1 MQDTMHPHPDRILGC
16 LLGGAIGDALG
27 APIERLSWNDIRRR
41 YGDEGI
47 RGYVGG
53 ADTRGKITAGTQL
66 TLFTAHALVQS
77 SVRARAR
84 GIGGATLGI
93 LQATYLTWLRG
104 QAGGMAPQPFSLG
117 GWLAGE
123 PAMTARRKP
132 PRSCLSALE
141 KAAERHSPGDPLGT
155 PERPIND
162 SKGCGGVVRT
172 APCGFGAASAEA
184 AFDLGCRT
192 AALTHGHPSGHLPG
206 GVLAAT
212 VWGLVHGRSLTAA
225 LEEAC
230 EQLRGRDGHEETAS
244 AIEAAVEL
252 ADRGPST
259 PERVESLGGGW
270 TGEQALATALYVVL
284 RAEEDIPEPGEQEWH
299 PVPRPVRV
307 ASHALLR
314 SVNHSGDSDSVGAI
328 TGNLLGARYGSQVF
342 PGHWQVCLEVRDT
355 VLRVAADC
363 AVEFGMSPP
372 TQPDG
377 YGTPTR
383 EWMFRYL
390 EA

>member
-1 MQDTMHPHPDRILGC
+1 MRDTMHPHPDRIAGC

-27 APIERLSWNDIRRR
+27 APVERLSRNDIRRR
-41 YGDEGI
+41 YGDQGI

-53 ADTRGKITAGTQL
+53 TDTRGKITAGTQL

-84 GIGGATLGI
+84 GIGGAAPGI
-93 LQATYLTWLRG
+93 LQATYLTWLKG
-104 QAGGMAPQPFSLG
+104 QLGGTAPQPFSLG
-117 GWLAGE
+117 GRLAAE
-123 PAMTARRKP
+123 PAMTARRNP
-132 PRSCLSALE
+132 PRSCLSAL
-141 KAAERHSPGDPLGT
+141 KAAAERHSPGDPLGT

-162 SKGCGGVVRT
+162 SKGCGAVVRT
-172 APCGFGAASAEA
+172 APCGFGTSSPEG
-184 AFDLGCRT
+184 AFELGCRT
-192 AALTHGHPSGHLPG
+192 AALTHGHPSGYLPA

-212 VWGLVHGRSLTAA
+212 VWGLVRGRSLTTA

-230 EQLRGRDGHEETAS
+230 EQLRGRAGHAETAS

-252 ADRGPST
+252 AAQGPST

-270 TGEQALATALYVVL
+270 TGEQALATALYVML
-284 RAEEDIPEPGEQEWH
+284 RAEDDVPEAAEPEWH
-299 PVPRPVRV
+299 PEPRPVRV
-307 ASHALLR
+307 ATHALLR
-314 SVNHSGDSDSVGAI
+314 SVNHSGDSDSVGSI
-328 TGNLLGARYGSQVF
+328 TGNLLGARYGGQVF

-377 YGTPTR
+377 YGTPTM
-383 EWMFRYL
+383 EWLRRYP